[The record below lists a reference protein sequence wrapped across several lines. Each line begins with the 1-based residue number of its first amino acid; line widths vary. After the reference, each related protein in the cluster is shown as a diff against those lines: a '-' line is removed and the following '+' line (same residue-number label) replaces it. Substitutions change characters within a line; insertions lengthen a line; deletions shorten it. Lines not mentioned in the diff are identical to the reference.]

1 MTLHTRLEAG
11 LEQLSFVETD
21 MLLYGRE
28 GKDRARTRCLET
40 AQGFRQTLRYSAQA
54 LLSAPGRTEI
64 GGNHTDHNCGHVLAA
79 AISLDAIAVVA
90 KSPDTLTHV
99 VCEGYGAF
107 DLDFADLAPRH
118 KEDGTSAALVRGVAC
133 GLRDFGY
140 EIGPFCA

>member
-1 MTLHTRLEAG
+1 MDRLYH
-11 LEQLSFVETD
+11 F
-21 MLLYGRE
+21 
-28 GKDRARTRCLET
+28 
-40 AQGFRQTLRYSAQA
+40 
-54 LLSAPGRTEI
+54 SAPGRAEI

-140 EIGPFCA
+140 EIGPFCAYVTSDVLVGSGLSSSAAF